1 MKIRGFRL
9 HRLSVPLPRHYVSG
23 MHDYRATENVLL
35 ELDAGDAIGHGH
47 AFAFVPA
54 HADAIR
60 TLVSDLAETLVGR
73 DVGDVRAIY
82 AELLRRINFIGA
94 GPGVM
99 ALAMIDTALWD
110 ILGQEAELPLYRLLG
125 ASRSEVPVYASGGW
139 FTDSIEDMAQEA
151 RTFADQGFAGY
162 KIKVGHDNWR
172 LDVERVEY
180 LLSAVGN
187 RINVMIDANQAW
199 SVQDSIAR
207 GRVFAELGV
216 VWFEEP
222 VSVHDVEGSARVAA
236 ALTIPLASGETVFTR
251 HGFRPMIEQ
260 RAADVLMINVVR
272 CGGPSEFLYVA
283 AQAEAA
289 NLPVSSHTLTEIS
302 AHLMAAIPNATLV
315 EYIPG
320 WWDELFEGA
329 PTIEN
334 GVVKLSD
341 RPGLG
346 FQFADRAIREYAVES
361 GTT

>member
-1 MKIRGFRL
+1 MR
-9 HRLSVPLPRHYVSG
+9 RLSVPLPRHYVSG

-35 ELDAGDAIGHGH
+35 EFDAGEAIGHGH

-54 HADAIR
+54 HADAIG
-60 TLVSDLAETLVGR
+60 TLVADLAETLVGR
-73 DVGDVRAIY
+73 EVGDVRAIY
-82 AELLRRINFIGA
+82 AELLHRINFIGA

-110 ILGQEAELPLYRLLG
+110 LLGQEAGLPLYRLLG

-139 FTDSIEDMAQEA
+139 FTDSADDLVQEA
-151 RTFADQGFAGY
+151 HALADQGFAGY
-162 KIKVGHDNWR
+162 KIKVGHDDWR

-180 LLSAVGN
+180 LRSAIGD
-187 RINVMIDANQAW
+187 RIDVMVDANQAW
-199 SVQDSIAR
+199 SVQDSITR
-207 GRVFAELGV
+207 GRVFADLGV

-236 ALTIPLASGETVFTR
+236 ALPIPLASGETVFTR
-251 HGFRPMIEQ
+251 HGFRPLIEQ

-272 CGGPSEFLYVA
+272 CGGPSEFLHVA

-289 NLPVSSHTLTEIS
+289 SMPVSSHTLTEIS
-302 AHLMAAIPNATLV
+302 AHLMAAIPNATTV

-320 WWDELFEGA
+320 WWDELFEDA
-329 PTIEN
+329 PAIAD
-334 GVVKLSD
+334 GVVRLSD

-346 FQFADRAIREYAVES
+346 FRFADRAIREYAVDV
-361 GTT
+361 GAVR